1 MKPVRPMIHRTL
13 LIASLLMLTTYAAN
27 AEDSEMPVQNS
38 VSRPKVSVEQV
49 QTADIT
55 QWVMTQGRA
64 SAIRHE
70 YLNFERPG
78 KVRYIAR
85 GEGGRQLRAG
95 DKVRGP
101 IEGEKFGQLLAQLD
115 SREDLERVRGQKA
128 ALVAAQRQVDSMTS
142 ALEQSRAN
150 AQQAEKDFQRAEE
163 IFAKGAY
170 SQGQFDQIKTQHIN
184 AQAEVKRAQAALA
197 SSRSQVKTAVSQ
209 LNAAKI
215 GLEKTSI
222 FAPFDGVISYLNIR
236 KGDYSNGQPMAGADA
251 QRQSNAAIVVVD
263 NSAYEITLEVPFYQA
278 NHLSEGQPAFI
289 APSAISLT
297 AAASGNF
304 NDSGIASGEVYSV
317 SPSISLAGRT
327 VQVKVRTNNKVEQLR
342 DGLPVS
348 VWIASQQ
355 ANNTLSVNENAVQYR
370 GTGSFAYVV
379 NDAGIIEKRQLVLG
393 LEGLDKYQVIE
404 GLEKGES
411 VVTGGAHLVFDGSQ
425 VEVVS
430 TPTEGAQ

>member
-85 GEGGRQLRAG
+85 GEDGRQLRAG

-115 SREDLERVRGQKA
+115 SREDLERVRGQEA

-370 GTGSFAYVV
+370 APG
-379 NDAGIIEKRQLVLG
+379 
-393 LEGLDKYQVIE
+393 
-404 GLEKGES
+404 
-411 VVTGGAHLVFDGSQ
+411 HLLML
-425 VEVVS
+425 
-430 TPTEGAQ
+430 